1 MGIAPGPHRPRSH
14 LHLDLSG
21 HLGRGWWGGEWLRG
35 PAGASTAH
43 QPRRKCPGKAC
54 QSRLLAQP
62 CLVLGQDKEQ
72 WSRLPPLPNRP
83 YQRQEPTMVGVRGK
97 TGRKLASPTQ
107 NQSSPA
113 QYFHSHPGR
122 ATLGGDTFFP
132 AKMYKL
138 INRHHG
144 AHTPQHDGHTPEIHS
159 SWRAHAV
166 ARAGKHTYRSLLP
179 VEPNPSLHLLSATW
193 CGRGEDPTQNL
204 PPRANQT
211 GGRGQAFL
219 A

>member
-1 MGIAPGPHRPRSH
+1 M
-14 LHLDLSG
+14 
-21 HLGRGWWGGEWLRG
+21 G

-62 CLVLGQDKEQ
+62 CLVLGQDKGQ

-132 AKMYKL
+132 TKMYKL

-159 SWRAHAV
+159 SWRAHSV
-166 ARAGKHTYRSLLP
+166 ARAGKHSQKPSPSGAQPIAASALCHLVWERRGP
-179 VEPNPSLHLLSATW
+179 HPEP
-193 CGRGEDPTQNL
+193 PTQGQPDWREGPGL
-204 PPRANQT
+204 PGLRASWSAVPARAEEAQP
-211 GGRGQAFL
+211 GWDEVFAEEGHLVRR
-219 A
+219 